1 MKRRDILSA
10 LSIIT
15 LILLAMHIADDYVHG
30 IDKKVLD
37 QPYGVLIFVVWGIA
51 LVFLRDNVVGR
62 AVLLL
67 GGLAG
72 VAMPIIHMKGRFP
85 ADFAQSNGAFRFV
98 WTLYIIGMTGMLT
111 MLLAAEELVR
121 RPAVSRDG
129 EK

>member
-10 LSIIT
+10 LSVIT
-15 LILLAMHIADDYVHG
+15 LILLATHIADDYVHG

-51 LVFLRDNVVGR
+51 LVFLRDNIIGR
-62 AVLLL
+62 SILFL

-85 ADFAQSNGAFRFV
+85 ADFAQSDGAFRFV
-98 WTLYIIGMTGMLT
+98 WTLYIIGMTGTLT
-111 MLLAAEELVR
+111 ALLAAEELFR
-121 RPAVSRDG
+121 RPAV